1 MNVFCGIDL
10 GSTTTKAV
18 LLDEHGD
25 ILGRGITNSRSNYFL
40 AAEIARD
47 EAFIGARFTL
57 IDRELRQ
64 FRKQQLLSQLH
75 SLRDKSLEEAESDRY
90 QEIRSALSQKLSHIF
105 GTMEEGIRRPR
116 LNAGKKSDFFRDQA
130 SSDYSRL
137 AESVAE
143 ESIPFELLMS
153 IFDKV
158 IILVENQRMDLT
170 FEGNIRTALSAC
182 IDGDNASLADSYAQ
196 AVARAA
202 AIPLTEVRAIGT
214 GYGRQRVPFPKDMI
228 RSEILCHGLGANI
241 SFPGTATVLDIGGQD
256 TKAIQVDER
265 GIVTN
270 FQMNDRC
277 AAGCGR
283 YLGYIVTSRST
294 RPVLCLRAQ
303 SCVIA

>member
-57 IDRELRQ
+57 IDRELSRLSEGEKQSVGFRKRLLTQ
-64 FRKQQLLSQLH
+64 FRKQQFLSQLH

-105 GTMEEGIRRPR
+105 ETMEEGIRRPR

-143 ESIPFELLMS
+143 ESIP
-153 IFDKV
+153 
-158 IILVENQRMDLT
+158 
-170 FEGNIRTALSAC
+170 LSC
-182 IDGDNASLADSYAQ
+182 
-196 AVARAA
+196 
-202 AIPLTEVRAIGT
+202 
-214 GYGRQRVPFPKDMI
+214 
-228 RSEILCHGLGANI
+228 
-241 SFPGTATVLDIGGQD
+241 
-256 TKAIQVDER
+256 
-265 GIVTN
+265 
-270 FQMNDRC
+270 
-277 AAGCGR
+277 
-283 YLGYIVTSRST
+283 
-294 RPVLCLRAQ
+294 
-303 SCVIA
+303 